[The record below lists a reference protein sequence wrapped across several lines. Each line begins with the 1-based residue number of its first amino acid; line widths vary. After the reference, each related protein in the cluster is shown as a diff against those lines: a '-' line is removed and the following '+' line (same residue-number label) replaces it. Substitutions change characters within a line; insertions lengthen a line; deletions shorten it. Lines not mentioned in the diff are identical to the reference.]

1 MRRTC
6 AQVYANQTSCTVHS
20 DKIDEFV
27 DKIESE
33 LKAKKDQKLVFDKW
47 SDFHLSD
54 ISKYTL
60 EQITAYVYVIDAI
73 NFCLWPDNPSGEFEY
88 EHKARNLEK
97 LLNEDPEFFTPERLA
112 VVTEDFVRD
121 KIFSG
126 LGKFALLDER
136 ARLLRELGQTMIA

>member
-1 MRRTC
+1 M
-6 AQVYANQTSCTVHS
+6 
-20 DKIDEFV
+20 
-27 DKIESE
+27 
-33 LKAKKDQKLVFDKW
+33 FDKW

-97 LLNEDPEFFTPERLA
+97 LLDEDPEFFTPKRL
-112 VVTEDFVRD
+112 
-121 KIFSG
+121 S
-126 LGKFALLDER
+126 
-136 ARLLRELGQTMIA
+136 